1 MNTPILF
8 LGTAEDKH
16 YLFCLRQSL
25 AGEQVRVNL
34 NPVDMLSEVAM
45 LCKGQGIKY
54 VVTTQKSLISK
65 LCSTASAKDQTI
77 DNYQGNLLYD
87 SKHDIHFLI
96 VSPLKQT
103 QTIPHGQFL
112 LDRYCS
118 KITKPG
124 RWIDTDEFNWELL
137 GSGDSYESALFCITN
152 SILVAIDI
160 ETRKDLSMSC
170 VSYTCLLG
178 VTAKGMQTRTFVVP
192 LPYKLSIEDYEY
204 RYSYMAKFNA
214 TTTPKVG
221 QNFKYDISYLHRY
234 HCPVTNWLWDTMA
247 MHHSYYCELPKDL
260 GTISS
265 FYLRSSVFWKNEGD
279 SGNEYDLYQYNAQDT
294 WNTLW
299 VMLAWLA
306 EAPKYARDNYLL
318 EFPVLIPCVL
328 SEATGLLVDKD
339 KFEEIRLAKTAEA
352 QRERLELGLNLAT
365 PNFNPGSPKQV
376 KQLLTIIGCKD
387 LAASSDD
394 KTLKKVA
401 YRHPYNEFLVDK
413 ITAYRKAAKL
423 VSTYL
428 KEDKIFRGRILY
440 GLSPYGTDT
449 GRLSSKSHNFWTGLQ
464 IQNIPREGGIKEF
477 MIADP
482 GFLIGEADYAQN
494 ESRTTG
500 YITGDTVL
508 IDNVESDLDFHKSN
522 ASMFFGV
529 AYAAVTKDLRQL
541 AKPVNHGANYNMGP
555 EVLVDTMG
563 LINIFKAS
571 HMLGLP
577 SNYTARQVGQ
587 YLLGCFAKT
596 YKIVTNDYKT
606 WVRYQVETHRLLIG
620 ATGWTR
626 YCFGNPSKSKPSLNA
641 YIAHSPQS
649 LGAMLLNTAYVRVFN
664 EVWIPHHNNF
674 KLCAQIHDSILFQ
687 YREGHEYLADMVAV
701 CMTNE
706 TKVTDIKGKARTM
719 IVPVDLSIGGKSWQD
734 SKDS

>member
-8 LGTAEDKH
+8 LGTVEDKH
-16 YLFCLRQSL
+16 YLTCLRQSL
-25 AGEQVRVNL
+25 AGEQVRINL
-34 NPVDMLSEVAM
+34 SPVDMLSEVAM
-45 LCKGQGIKY
+45 LCKPQGIKY
-54 VVTTQKSLISK
+54 VVTTQRALIPR
-65 LCSTASAKDQTI
+65 LCSTASSKDQI
-77 DNYQGNLLYD
+77 VDNYQGNLLYD
-87 SKHDIHFLI
+87 SKHDLHFLI

-103 QTIPHGQFL
+103 MTVPYGQFL

-124 RWIDTDEFNWELL
+124 KWIDTDSFNWEIL
-137 GSGDSYESALFCITN
+137 GSGDSYEAALSAI
-152 SILVAIDI
+152 SSAILVAVDI

-170 VSYTCLLG
+170 ISYTCL
-178 VTAKGMQTRTFVVP
+178 TAAMTTRTFVVP
-192 LPYKLSIEDYEY
+192 LPYKLPVSDYEY
-204 RYSYMAKFNA
+204 RFAYIAKFNA
-214 TTTPKVG
+214 TATPKVG

-234 HCPVTNWLWDTMA
+234 HCPVTGWLWDTMV

-279 SGNEYDLYQYNAQDT
+279 SGNEHDLYHYNALDT

-306 EAPKYARDNYLL
+306 EAPKYARDNYLQ

-328 SEATGLLVDKD
+328 AEATGLLVDMVRFK
-339 KFEEIRLAKTAEA
+339 EIQADKTAEA
-352 QRERLELGLNLAT
+352 ERERLELGQNLAT
-365 PNFNPGSPKQV
+365 PNFNPGSHKQV
-376 KQLLTIIGCKD
+376 KELLTIIGCKD
-387 LAASSDD
+387 LATSSDD
-394 KTLKKVA
+394 KTLKKCA

-428 KEDKIFRGRILY
+428 KEDKIFCGRILY

-464 IQNIPREGGIKEF
+464 IQNIPRDGGVKEF
-477 MIADP
+477 MVADP
-482 GFLIGEADYAQN
+482 GFLLGECDYAQN

-529 AYAAVTKDLRQL
+529 AYDAVTKDLRQL

-563 LINIFKAS
+563 LINIFKAAK
-571 HMLGLP
+571 MLRLP
-577 SNYTARQVGQ
+577 SNYTARQVGA
-587 YLLGCFAKT
+587 YLLGCFART
-596 YKIVTNDYKT
+596 YKIVTNDYKV
-606 WVRYQVETHRLLIG
+606 WIKYQVETHRLLRG

-641 YIAHSPQS
+641 YIAHPPQS
-649 LGAMLLNTAYVRVFN
+649 LGAMLLNKAYVRVFN
-664 EVWIPHHNNF
+664 EVWIPHSANF

-706 TKVTDIKGKARTM
+706 TVVTDLKGTARTM
-719 IVPVDLSIGGKSWQD
+719 VVPVDLSIGGKSWQD
-734 SKDS
+734 SKEH